1 MAPIETAKIDFIY
14 DISSPNSYIIFVTLL
29 RYRKAWNLDIN
40 LRPVSLDGITAVTGP
55 GAANPV
61 PIKKAY
67 IDRDFGRMAERWGLD
82 IRLPPGRPSP
92 ASLLKL
98 THFLHA
104 LKDVESPDVLT
115 QCTVLFFEEYYSIH
129 TSPVAPT
136 FYDCVIKGH
145 PASRGQGPLS
155 ESRFKEIWAL
165 AASAEIQERAQKDV
179 EEVVSKFKTFSC
191 PWIVAYKVPLDDRP
205 LSREE
210 KLKNPIERTDYQ
222 SFFGPDRMDTLAYYL
237 GPEYEWKGPFPDGRE
252 RFLPRALGL
261 PGLPVEFNPKALNSD
276 LKAML

>member
-1 MAPIETAKIDFIY
+1 MG
-14 DISSPNSYIIFVTLL
+14 LL
-29 RYRKAWNLDIN
+29 
-40 LRPVSLDGITAVTGP
+40 V
-55 GAANPV
+55 
-61 PIKKAY
+61 
-67 IDRDFGRMAERWGLD
+67 D

-98 THFLHA
+98 VHFLRA

-115 QCTVLFFEEYYSIH
+115 QCTVLFFVSVVFDVRSCLTTCLNYSLFFLAQEEYYSTH
-129 TSPVAPT
+129 TSPVAPA

-165 AASAEIQERAQKDV
+165 AASAEIKERAQKDV
-179 EEVVSKFKTFSC
+179 EEVVFKFKTFSC

-222 SFFGPDRMDTLAYYL
+222 SFFGPDRMDTLAY
-237 GPEYEWKGPFPDGRE
+237 
-252 RFLPRALGL
+252 
-261 PGLPVEFNPKALNSD
+261 
-276 LKAML
+276 